1 MAPFYNINEFKTSL
15 GALLPAL
22 FWQNLRLICIS
33 LRFEPKRLFA
43 GETVREIERDQH
55 RNSVPYVYAIFRY
68 RKAKHNKKFAKIL
81 LGQFFGCGAP
91 TEPVSTGAV
100 TPIAPKKSAPS
111 AIHASK
117 NMFPVL

>member
-22 FWQNLRLICIS
+22 F
-33 LRFEPKRLFA
+33 
-43 GETVREIERDQH
+43 
-55 RNSVPYVYAIFRY
+55 
-68 RKAKHNKKFAKIL
+68 FAKIL
-81 LGQFFGCGAP
+81 LGQFFGCAAP

-100 TPIAPKKSAPS
+100 TPIAHKKSAPS

-117 NMFPVL
+117 NMT